1 MHSDWLPRAC
11 TEATHLSPN
20 GHPPKRR
27 SNTWQDEEEQAKV
40 WLADQKKEAW
50 EIGVLTAQQSF
61 RYARLD
67 WSQVQIANRVDD
79 WQDKDLLPH
88 MSPKTSRSQA
98 GTQEHAVGRPPCQ
111 SRSCWAGPARS

>member
-11 TEATHLSPN
+11 TEAAHLSPN
-20 GHPPKRR
+20 GQPTRR
-27 SNTWQDEEEQAKV
+27 RGNTWQDEEEQAKV

-50 EIGVLTAQQSF
+50 EIRVLTAQQSF

-79 WQDKDLLPH
+79 WQDRRLAASHVPQNEQISSRHTGVCGRTPTLPK
-88 MSPKTSRSQA
+88 S
-98 GTQEHAVGRPPCQ
+98 
-111 SRSCWAGPARS
+111 